1 MCHKVTCWLTFL
13 LVWPLFIH
21 RTDDVTPPPPFF
33 MTLTMNT
40 RRVRPINTGCLL
52 LWGTWSHPYQGSVL
66 LCFKFVVRFMDF
78 WDFIPLTPKNIRMKS
93 YCESSPLGYHF
104 HSRRQQML
112 PDPDFIPF
120 NTINAEKLPL
130 LSLNIYEVE
139 LWKSVVKLRHFK
151 TYILIS
157 YVFLLLPIYTSKL
170 SPLVQKHYSS
180 KTPGGIISSIISST
194 N

>member
-1 MCHKVTCWLTFL
+1 
-13 LVWPLFIH
+13 
-21 RTDDVTPPPPFF
+21 
-33 MTLTMNT
+33 MNT

-78 WDFIPLTPKNIRMKS
+78 WDFIPLPPKNIRMKS

-151 TYILIS
+151 TYILCYSSFTNIYEQVIAS
-157 YVFLLLPIYTSKL
+157 CAETLFLKDPWWNNFINDIINKL
-170 SPLVQKHYSS
+170 SIDRIFRHR
-180 KTPGGIISSIISST
+180 
-194 N
+194 